1 MTIQKLYKKYIK
13 IPQEFSSIVDE
24 KTRRAAKI
32 LFWFSMLFALIA
44 FPPIAVWNFVD
55 YGGIRIRV
63 VLYYAYLLVLG
74 LSGLLFLKLKV
85 PSPILVLYILI
96 NSQII
101 SFINF
106 VNTPFSNFLIVFIGL
121 LFSLVMILNINP
133 LVFMVELSIFLIMLR
148 CFAHYKLVTLI
159 YPESSTFLLN
169 LYLFFIIIVAL
180 VFWKRKYTIIELQK
194 NAQLQ
199 TQKEKTNS
207 LLQNILPDSVID
219 ELKTQG
225 KSPAKNYDNMS
236 VLVSDIVDFT
246 KTTTRLSPYF
256 LINELNDIVSEFDKI
271 TEKYN
276 CIRIKTIGDAYM
288 AVCGLPEENE
298 NHAQNLLLCA
308 QDFIAYLQERN
319 KTAETKWN
327 IRIGIA
333 SGSVIAGIVGK
344 KKYLYDIFGSPVDY
358 AVALQNACRP
368 MHIRL
373 APKTYRLLQGKI
385 KLPENIEID
394 SNGDEK

>member
-24 KTRRAAKI
+24 KNRRAAKI

-106 VNTPFSNFLIVFIGL
+106 VNTPFSNSLIVFIGL

-133 LVFMVELSIFLIMLR
+133 LVFMVELSIFLILLR
-148 CFAHYKLVTLI
+148 CFTHYKLVELI

-169 LYLFFIIIVAL
+169 LYLFFIIIIVL

-246 KTTTRLSPYF
+246 KTTTTLSPYF

-319 KTAETKWN
+319 KTADTKWN

-344 KKYLYDIFGSPVDY
+344 KKYLYDIFGAPVDY
-358 AVALQNACRP
+358 AVALQNACSP

>member
-1 MTIQKLYKKYIK
+1 M
-13 IPQEFSSIVDE
+13 
-24 KTRRAAKI
+24 
-32 LFWFSMLFALIA
+32 
-44 FPPIAVWNFVD
+44 
-55 YGGIRIRV
+55 
-63 VLYYAYLLVLG
+63 
-74 LSGLLFLKLKV
+74 
-85 PSPILVLYILI
+85 
-96 NSQII
+96 
-101 SFINF
+101 
-106 VNTPFSNFLIVFIGL
+106 
-121 LFSLVMILNINP
+121 
-133 LVFMVELSIFLIMLR
+133 
-148 CFAHYKLVTLI
+148 
-159 YPESSTFLLN
+159 
-169 LYLFFIIIVAL
+169 
-180 VFWKRKYTIIELQK
+180 
-194 NAQLQ
+194 
-199 TQKEKTNS
+199 
-207 LLQNILPDSVID
+207 QNILPDSVID

-333 SGSVIAGIVGK
+333 SGSVIAGIVGI
-344 KKYLYDIFGSPVDY
+344 KKYIYDIFGDTVNTAFRMKTLSKENELKISPD
-358 AVALQNACRP
+358 
-368 MHIRL
+368 
-373 APKTYRLLQGKI
+373 TYKLVEGKFNFEAQ
-385 KLPENIEID
+385 KPVEVKGKGLMVTYNF
-394 SNGDEK
+394 K